1 MRSGVIKKTKS
12 VPRRVFFLVG
22 FSALILVISA
32 VFMVPSSRNKNA
44 TKSHKNIP
52 HVTIKDTIIKVEI
65 ANSSQK
71 QKEGLCCR
79 DYLQKDSGML
89 FVYERPVILKF
100 WMKDTRIPLDMY
112 WINEK
117 KEIIYIEQNVR
128 PESYPKSFG
137 PAIPALYV
145 LETNAGYAKEHG
157 IHVGQIVQ
165 LDT

>member
-1 MRSGVIKKTKS
+1 MQNDLIKKIKS
-12 VPRRVFFLVG
+12 VRKRVIISG
-22 FSALILVISA
+22 GILVLAFIA
-32 VFMVPSSRNKNA
+32 VALFVVPSSNNKNA
-44 TKSHKNIP
+44 TKSHKSRAQA
-52 HVTIKDTIIKVEI
+52 IINNTVISLEI

-71 QKEGLCCR
+71 QKKGLCCR

-89 FVYERPVILKF
+89 FVYERPAILQF

-117 KEIIYIEQNVR
+117 KEIIYIEHNVR

-137 PAIPALYV
+137 PAVPALYV
-145 LETNAGYAKEHG
+145 LETNAGYAKEHR